1 MNDARRDGGAEED
14 GAGDAVVVPGIASPS
29 SVTCVR
35 SLGRR
40 GVAPVVVGGPDPSA
54 AARSKHCR
62 ERHAAPSPYDDLS
75 GYRAVL
81 ERLARRPDVA
91 TVVPLREVDI
101 HLLARHRGAFGEHVA
116 TPWPDFE
123 TVRRAQDWLALR
135 EAAAAAD
142 VPVPETRLLTDWDDW
157 DRPTV
162 VKSRYSILVD
172 EQPTVPGMYRFGAG
186 ADPDTDAIVEEMG
199 HVPIVQEH
207 VPGGPEH
214 GFFALYDDGDPV
226 ARFQHR
232 RVRSYSYAGGA
243 SVYRESVDRSDLDA
257 LGSRLLSELDWH
269 GPAMVEF
276 RRDERDGRPKLME
289 INPRFW
295 GSLALPVHAGVDFPR
310 RYYRLAVGRPLPPT
324 DDYAVG
330 VGSHLLRGELSY
342 LLSVCREDHAAVER
356 PPLARAL
363 ADVAASTV
371 AQPNFDVLDAA
382 DPVPFAAD
390 VVHTARDG
398 LAVLREALRR

>member
-1 MNDARRDGGAEED
+1 MNRVGPDGDEPEP
-14 GAGDAVVVPGIASPS
+14 GDAVVVPGIASPS

-40 GVAPVVVGGPDPSA
+40 GVAPVVVGGPDPST
-54 AARSKHCR
+54 AARSKYCR
-62 ERHAAPSPYDDLS
+62 ERHVAPSPYDDLS
-75 GYRAVL
+75 GYRAAL
-81 ERLARRPDVA
+81 ERLARRPDVT
-91 TVVPLREVDI
+91 TVVPLREVDVY
-101 HLLARHRGAFGEHVA
+101 LLSRHREAFGEHIA

-123 TVRRAQDWLALR
+123 TVCRVQDWLQLR

-142 VPVPETRLLTDWDDW
+142 VPVPETRLLTEWDDW

-162 VKSRYSILVD
+162 VKSRYSIVVGD
-172 EQPTVPGMYRFGAG
+172 EPTVPGMYRFGAG
-186 ADPDTDAIVEEMG
+186 ADPDVAAIVAEMG

-232 RVRSYSYAGGA
+232 RARSYSYAGGA
-243 SVYRESVDRSDLDA
+243 SVYRESVAHADLDG
-257 LGSRLLSELDWH
+257 LGSQLLSELDWH

-276 RRDERDGRPKLME
+276 RRDERDGRPKLLE

-295 GSLALPVHAGVDFPR
+295 GSLALSVHAGVDFPFR
-310 RYYRLAVGRPLPPT
+310 FYRLAAGRPPPPT

-342 LLSVCREDHAAVER
+342 LRSVLRDDYATVER
-356 PPLARAL
+356 PQLTSAL
-363 ADVAASTV
+363 ADIAVSTV

-382 DPVPFAAD
+382 DPVPFVAD
-390 VVHTARDG
+390 LAHTARDG
-398 LAVLREALRR
+398 SRKLFDAVRG